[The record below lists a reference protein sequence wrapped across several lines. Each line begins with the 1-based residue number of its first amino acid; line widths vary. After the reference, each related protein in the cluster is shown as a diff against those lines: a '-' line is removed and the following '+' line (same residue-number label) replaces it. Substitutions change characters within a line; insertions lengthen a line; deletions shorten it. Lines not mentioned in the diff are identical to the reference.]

1 MHTTVLSELACGLRN
16 ISMAQS
22 HVVATRRSVLLL
34 CCCSVY
40 VRSLLFFF
48 LLLFLRQDPA
58 DPESEK
64 QTHNDNDMIANSERA
79 SFGG

>member
-40 VRSLLFFF
+40 MRSLLFFSSSF
-48 LLLFLRQDPA
+48 MRPDPA
-58 DPESEK
+58 NPESQK